1 MRVLFTPHPAAQH
14 LYPMVPLAWALRAAG
29 HEVLVATAPGLT
41 EPVRR
46 AGLIAVAI
54 GRNMPDVFT
63 LFANTGL
70 GARPYEHRP
79 FPPNWP
85 LHPELLDDE
94 QRATV
99 ELLGHNSAAFAES
112 TVDEVI
118 AFGRR
123 WRPDLVVHDVS
134 AFLGAVTA
142 AALDVPSVR
151 HLTGVGVRPLETRVG
166 SAEPLPEYAALFERR
181 GIELRAGPTLT
192 IDPSP
197 PSLRLPVPGNCAESR
212 YVPYNGPG
220 VVPDWVEQPAGR
232 PRVCVTW
239 GIGASRNS
247 RRYGPLVLDPCRQA
261 LAALSDVDVEVVLTT
276 MPDQLELLGELPA
289 NVRPLV
295 AVPLSLLLPHC
306 SLIVHQAGDGTALT
320 AAALGVPQL
329 PITSK
334 PDPALT
340 AQRLEAVGAAI
351 HLRNQE
357 LAGDPDAPAVIR
369 TAAEK
374 MLADPA
380 YAEAAGRLRAEIEL
394 QPSPSALVPTLEML
408 AGTAS

>member
-1 MRVLFTPHPAAQH
+1 M
-14 LYPMVPLAWALRAAG
+14 
-29 HEVLVATAPGLT
+29 
-41 EPVRR
+41 
-46 AGLIAVAI
+46 
-54 GRNMPDVFT
+54 
-63 LFANTGL
+63 
-70 GARPYEHRP
+70 
-79 FPPNWP
+79 
-85 LHPELLDDE
+85 
-94 QRATV
+94 V

-118 AFGRR
+118 TFGRR

-134 AFLGAVTA
+134 GFFGAVTA
-142 AALDVPSVR
+142 AALEVPNVR

-166 SAEPLPEYAALFERR
+166 GAEPLPEYAALFERR
-181 GIELRAGPTLT
+181 GLEVRTVPALT

-197 PSLRLPVPGNCAESR
+197 PSLSLPVAGPCVQSR

-220 VVPDWVEQPAGR
+220 VVPDWLYRPTPR

-247 RRYGPLVLDPCRQA
+247 RRYGPLVLDPFRQA
-261 LAALSDVDVEVVLTT
+261 LVALSDVDVAVVLTT
-276 MPDQLELLGELPA
+276 MRDQLELLGELPA

-295 AVPLSLLLPHC
+295 AAPLNLLLPHC

-340 AQRLEAVGAAI
+340 AQRLEDAGAAI

-380 YAEAAGRLRAEIEL
+380 YTEAARRLRAEIEC
-394 QPSPSALVPTLEML
+394 QPSPAALVSTLESV
-408 AGTAS
+408 AGSQARGH

>member
-1 MRVLFTPHPAAQH
+1 MRVLFTPHPSAQH

-29 HEVLVATAPGLT
+29 HEVLVAAAPDLA

-46 AGLIAVAI
+46 AGLIAVPI
-54 GRNMPDVFT
+54 GERMADVYT
-63 LFANTGL
+63 LFANTGP
-70 GARPYEHRP
+70 GSRPYEHRP

-94 QRATV
+94 QRRTI

-118 AFGRR
+118 AFASR
-123 WRPDLVVHDVS
+123 WRPDVVMHDVS
-134 AFLGAVTA
+134 GFFGAVTA
-142 AALDVPSVR
+142 AAVDVPNVR
-151 HLTGVGVRPLETRVG
+151 HLTGVGVRPLEAKVG
-166 SAEPLPEYAALFERR
+166 TAEPLPQYAALFHRR
-181 GIELRAGPTLT
+181 GLRVRSTPALT
-192 IDPSP
+192 VDPSP
-197 PSLRLPVPGNCAESR
+197 PSLRLPVPGPCTGMR

-220 VVPDWVEQPAGR
+220 AVPDWAERPGDR

-247 RRYGPLVLDPCRQA
+247 RRYGPLVLEPCRQA
-261 LAALSDVDVEVVLTT
+261 LAALSDVDVEVLLTT
-276 MPDQLELLGELPA
+276 MADQLELLGPLPD

-295 AVPLSLLLPHC
+295 AAPLSLLLPHC

-340 AQRLEAVGAAI
+340 GQRLEDVGAAI
-351 HLRNQE
+351 HLRSQE
-357 LAGDPDAPAVIR
+357 LAGDPDACAVIR

-380 YAEAAGRLRAEIEL
+380 YAEAAARLRAENERE
-394 QPSPSALVPTLEML
+394 PTPAEVVPGLVKL
-408 AGTAS
+408 ADR